1 MLFCQKIPGS
11 AVKSR
16 RDRENTFFDSKRVI
30 RECLYRHESWIY
42 FKIKYIESATEQWA
56 YPQFLFSIFSSWNI
70 ICVETTQFI
79 NSFQYFLNAQK
90 FLSIVALLLSTR
102 VNIDLV
108 ELQYIKKR
116 LKSAQ
121 RSLGW
126 AVALIQRLLIYTKI
140 NLLSHK
146 GTPAQFT
153 ELSATECSVPYFGK
167 ILQIRLHFRL
177 QFLVWKLTK

>member
-1 MLFCQKIPGS
+1 MIYYVCWDTP
-11 AVKSR
+11 
-16 RDRENTFFDSKRVI
+16 
-30 RECLYRHESWIY
+30 LY
-42 FKIKYIESATEQWA
+42 
-56 YPQFLFSIFSSWNI
+56 
-70 ICVETTQFI
+70 QFI
-79 NSFQYFLNAQK
+79 AILFKRTKILIHSCTPSLY
-90 FLSIVALLLSTR
+90 TR

-167 ILQIRLHFRL
+167 ILQIGLHFRL

>member
-1 MLFCQKIPGS
+1 MLRHPTLPIYIAILFKRTKILIHGCTPS
-11 AVKSR
+11 
-16 RDRENTFFDSKRVI
+16 
-30 RECLYRHESWIY
+30 LY
-42 FKIKYIESATEQWA
+42 
-56 YPQFLFSIFSSWNI
+56 
-70 ICVETTQFI
+70 
-79 NSFQYFLNAQK
+79 
-90 FLSIVALLLSTR
+90 TR

-153 ELSATECSVPYFGK
+153 ELSAATECSVPYFGK
-167 ILQIRLHFRL
+167 ILQIGLHFRL
-177 QFLVWKLTK
+177 QFLV

>member
-1 MLFCQKIPGS
+1 M
-11 AVKSR
+11 
-16 RDRENTFFDSKRVI
+16 
-30 RECLYRHESWIY
+30 
-42 FKIKYIESATEQWA
+42 
-56 YPQFLFSIFSSWNI
+56 
-70 ICVETTQFI
+70 
-79 NSFQYFLNAQK
+79 
-90 FLSIVALLLSTR
+90 VALLLSTQ

-140 NLLSHK
+140 NLLFHK
-146 GTPAQFT
+146 GGPPQL
-153 ELSATECSVPYFGK
+153 LSATESSAPFFGK

-177 QFLVWKLTK
+177 QFMV